1 MKNIAVCI
9 MAAWWFA
16 ACGNLVTSPE
26 RVDEWPDI
34 YPDYIGVTIPA
45 TIAPMNFN
53 CIGGAYERVDVTVT
67 GGKSGEMHVNDKIV
81 SFPQDAW
88 QELLEENKGDS
99 LLFTVCIRK
108 DGEWKQYRSLPMD
121 VSPYPIDYGVVD
133 RKRAP
138 GYAVYS
144 KMGIY
149 ERDLASFEERPLL
162 ENTMVPGMCLNCH
175 AFNKTNPDR
184 LSLHIRG
191 KNGGTL
197 MQIDGKR
204 EMLDTK
210 TDSTLSAGV
219 YPYWHP
225 SGKYIAYSV
234 NNTRQSFHAV
244 KDERVEVLD
253 LESDVL
259 IYHPETHELLLS
271 PLLQKKEVFETFP
284 VFSPD

>member
-1 MKNIAVCI
+1 
-9 MAAWWFA
+9 
-16 ACGNLVTSPE
+16 
-26 RVDEWPDI
+26 
-34 YPDYIGVTIPA
+34 
-45 TIAPMNFN
+45 
-53 CIGGAYERVDVTVT
+53 
-67 GGKSGEMHVNDKIV
+67 MHVNDKIV

-108 DGEWKQYRSLPMD
+108 DGEWKQYRSFPMY
-121 VSPYPIDYGVVD
+121 VSPYPIDYGVVY
-133 RKRAP
+133 RKLAP
-138 GYAVYS
+138 GYEVYS

-175 AFNKTNPDR
+175 AFNKTNPDH

-210 TDSTLSAGV
+210 TDSTLSAGC
-219 YPYWHP
+219 
-225 SGKYIAYSV
+225 
-234 NNTRQSFHAV
+234 T
-244 KDERVEVLD
+244 
-253 LESDVL
+253 L
-259 IYHPETHELLLS
+259 IGIQTANILPILS
-271 PLLQKKEVFETFP
+271 TIRASL
-284 VFSPD
+284 SMR

>member
-1 MKNIAVCI
+1 MVVCRLRQSGD
-9 MAAWWFA
+9 F
-16 ACGNLVTSPE
+16 PE

-53 CIGGAYERVDVTVT
+53 CIGGVYERVDVTVT

-108 DGEWKQYRSLPMD
+108 DGEWKQYRSFPMY
-121 VSPYPIDYGVVD
+121 VSPYPIDYGVVY
-133 RKRAP
+133 RKLAP
-138 GYAVYS
+138 GYEVYS

-175 AFNKTNPDR
+175 AFNKTNPDH

-210 TDSTLSAGV
+210 TDSTLCGGV
-219 YPYWHP
+219 
-225 SGKYIAYSV
+225 
-234 NNTRQSFHAV
+234 
-244 KDERVEVLD
+244 
-253 LESDVL
+253 
-259 IYHPETHELLLS
+259 
-271 PLLQKKEVFETFP
+271 PLLASKRQIYCLFCQQYAP
-284 VFSPD
+284 VFPCGEG

>member
-1 MKNIAVCI
+1 
-9 MAAWWFA
+9 MAGYLSRLYRCDYSCNHCSYEFQLYWRSVRTCGCDRDRRKVRRD
-16 ACGNLVTSPE
+16 AC
-26 RVDEWPDI
+26 
-34 YPDYIGVTIPA
+34 
-45 TIAPMNFN
+45 
-53 CIGGAYERVDVTVT
+53 
-67 GGKSGEMHVNDKIV
+67 NDKIV

-108 DGEWKQYRSLPMD
+108 DGEWKQYRSFPMY
-121 VSPYPIDYGVVD
+121 VSPYPIDYGVVY
-133 RKRAP
+133 RKLAP
-138 GYAVYS
+138 GYEVYS

-210 TDSTLSAGV
+210 TDSTLSAGC
-219 YPYWHP
+219 
-225 SGKYIAYSV
+225 
-234 NNTRQSFHAV
+234 T
-244 KDERVEVLD
+244 
-253 LESDVL
+253 L
-259 IYHPETHELLLS
+259 IGIQTANILPILS
-271 PLLQKKEVFETFP
+271 TIRASL
-284 VFSPD
+284 SMR